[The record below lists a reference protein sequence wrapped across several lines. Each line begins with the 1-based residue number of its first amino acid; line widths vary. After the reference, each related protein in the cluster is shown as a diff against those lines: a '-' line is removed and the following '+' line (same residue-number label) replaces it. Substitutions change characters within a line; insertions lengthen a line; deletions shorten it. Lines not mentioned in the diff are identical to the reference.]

1 MRPASPRR
9 PSSPKAARLNKL
21 DNPRNPDRAAVAGV
35 GADDANLRFKVQGSR
50 FPVLRFRVLPVLRF
64 KVRNRMFRTPKG
76 LLLSKILENQRMR
89 TVNLEP

>member
-1 MRPASPRR
+1 M
-9 PSSPKAARLNKL
+9 AARLNNL
-21 DNPRNPDRAAVAGV
+21 SRLARVVVAGV

-50 FPVLRFRVLPVLRF
+50 FKVRGSRFPVLRFRVLRFQVLRF

-89 TVNLEP
+89 TVNREP